1 MQIRALVGYHLEDEF
16 NSNGQPAEFYIPLTT
31 QVIHMPL
38 VIWIIDDDLVSL
50 YATRYRIGQS
60 ESNAK
65 VFDFDTAE
73 IALKTYHEKIHD
85 ERELPDIIFLDL
97 IMPEMNGWQFLEELA
112 KISETRKKTEVYVL
126 SAFSSSKD
134 RMQAKT
140 HSAIIGHFDKPLS
153 KIDMDRTLLTFNP

>member
-1 MQIRALVGYHLEDEF
+1 MRYALVEYHLKDEF
-16 NSNGQPAEFYIPLTT
+16 YSNRQPDEFYTPLRT
-31 QVIHMPL
+31 QVINTPL

-60 ESNAK
+60 ERNAK

-73 IALKTYHEKIHD
+73 IALMAYHKKVQD

-97 IMPEMNGWQFLEELA
+97 IMPGMSGWQFLEQLA

-126 SAFSSSKD
+126 SAFSNSKD
-134 RMQAKT
+134 RMQAKA

-153 KIDMDRTLLTFNP
+153 RMDMDRTLPANNR